1 VSVRLRD
8 FQREQGLDDAAAIA
22 AYYKARLPDVPLPP
36 TVDGQLAL
44 LREREPAPD
53 TLLAEL
59 GRRRVEATRERL
71 VTTEGIP
78 PARLA
83 GPAPP
88 GGAASP
94 APATGGTASE
104 GRVEFAVVAGE

>member
-1 VSVRLRD
+1 VD
-8 FQREQGLDDAAAIA
+8 EQL
-22 AYYKARLPDVPLPP
+22 
-36 TVDGQLAL
+36 TL

-53 TLLAEL
+53 ALLAEL

-83 GPAPP
+83 SSAPAGAAAPP
-88 GGAASP
+88 AS
-94 APATGGTASE
+94 ATGGAVPE
-104 GRVEFAVVAGE
+104 GRVEFTVVADE